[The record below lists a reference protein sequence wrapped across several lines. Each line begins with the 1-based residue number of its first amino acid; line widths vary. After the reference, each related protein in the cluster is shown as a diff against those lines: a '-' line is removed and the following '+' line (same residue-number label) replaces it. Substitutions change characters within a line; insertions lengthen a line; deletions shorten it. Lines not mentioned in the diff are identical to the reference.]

1 MKLNVT
7 QENLAKA
14 VGTVGRVVSSRS
26 SLPVLSNILL
36 STDTKRLRLAA
47 TNLEIGVTCWIGCK
61 VEQEGAVTAPA
72 RLLSEFVSN
81 LPPGNLEIAA
91 SEANITVTTPHY
103 NSQING
109 ISAEEFPVIPQ
120 VKSDP
125 VVTLPAE
132 VLRDAIA
139 EVVIAASPDENRP
152 VLAGVYMYIE
162 DDRLIL
168 VATDSYRLAER
179 SIALPKEHASQFA
192 VVVPARTMQE
202 LARILSDNEGD
213 VSMYIADNQV
223 MFQLE
228 NIELVSRLIEGQFPN
243 YRQIIP
249 EEEKTVATLPT
260 AELSRITKMANLFA
274 RENAGSIRV
283 EVQAEGE
290 IRIMSSASQVGE
302 NTSSADCDVAGDD
315 GEISLNARYLSDA
328 LSTIK
333 TKQVSLAMSG
343 KLNPC
348 VLRPEDPE
356 GEEASEAD
364 DYIHIIMPL
373 RT

>member
-7 QENLAKA
+7 QENLNKA
-14 VGTVGRVVSSRS
+14 LGTVGRVVSSRS
-26 SLPVLSNILL
+26 SLPVLSNVLL
-36 STDTKRLRLAA
+36 STDTNRLRLAA
-47 TNLEIGVTCWIGCK
+47 TNLEIGVTYWIGCK

-72 RLLSEFVSN
+72 RLFSEFISS
-81 LPPGNLEIAA
+81 LPAGNIEISA

-109 ISAEEFPVIPQ
+109 ISAEEFPLIPE

-125 VVTLPAE
+125 AVTLKAADF
-132 VLRDAIA
+132 RNAIA
-139 EVVIAASPDENRP
+139 QVVIAASPDENRP
-152 VLAGVYMYIE
+152 VLAGIYMYTE
-162 DDRLIL
+162 DDNLVM

-179 SIALPKEHASQFA
+179 SLKLPNGNHTDLS

-202 LARILSDNEGD
+202 LVRILADNDGE
-213 VSMYIADNQV
+213 VRMYLAENQV
-223 MFQLE
+223 MFQLD

-249 EEEKTVATLPT
+249 TEEKTAATLTT

-274 RENAGSIRV
+274 RENAGSIRI

-290 IRIMSSASQVGE
+290 MRIMSSASQVGE
-302 NTSSADCDVAGDD
+302 NTSSAECEVAGDD

-328 LSTIK
+328 LGVIN
-333 TKQVSLAMSG
+333 TKEVSFAMSG

-348 VLRPEDPE
+348 VLRPEGDD
-356 GEEASEAD
+356 AD

>member
-14 VGTVGRVVSSRS
+14 LGTVGRVVSSRS

-36 STDTKRLRLAA
+36 STDTNRLRLAA
-47 TNLEIGVTCWIGCK
+47 TNLEIGVTYWIGCK

-72 RLLSEFVSN
+72 RLFGEFVSG
-81 LPPGNLEIAA
+81 LPAGNLEISA

-109 ISAEEFPVIPQ
+109 ISAEEFPLIPE
-120 VKSDP
+120 VKADP
-125 VVTLPAE
+125 IVTLPAN
-132 VLRDAIA
+132 VLKDAIA
-139 EVVIAASPDENRP
+139 QVVIAASPDENRP

-162 DDRLIL
+162 EGNLIL

-179 SIALPKEHASQFA
+179 MIELPKDHTGELNAI
-192 VVVPARTMQE
+192 VPARTMQE
-202 LARILSDNEGD
+202 LVRILGDTDSD
-213 VSMYIADNQV
+213 VSMYLADNQV
-223 MFQLE
+223 MFQLDNVE
-228 NIELVSRLIEGQFPN
+228 MVSRLIEGQFPN
-243 YRQIIP
+243 YQQIIP
-249 EEEKTVATLPT
+249 SEEKTVATLAT
-260 AELSRITKMANLFA
+260 NELGRITKMANLFA
-274 RENAGSIRV
+274 RENAGSIKV

-302 NTSSADCDVAGDD
+302 NTSSAECEVGGDD

-328 LSTIK
+328 LAVIK
-333 TKQVSLAMSG
+333 TKQVSFSMSG

-348 VLRPEDPE
+348 VIRPEGDD
-356 GEEASEAD
+356 AD
-364 DYIHIIMPL
+364 DYIHIVMPL

>member
-36 STDTKRLRLAA
+36 STDTNRLKLAA
-47 TNLEIGVTCWIGCK
+47 TNLEIGVTYWIGCK
-61 VEQEGAVTAPA
+61 VDQEGAVTAPA
-72 RLLSEFVSN
+72 RLLGEFVSG
-81 LPPGNLEIAA
+81 LPAGNLEIAA
-91 SEANITVTTPHY
+91 SETNTTITTPHY

-109 ISAEEFPVIPQ
+109 ISAEEFPQIPE
-120 VKSDP
+120 VKSKP
-125 VVTLPAE
+125 AVTLPAE
-132 VLRDAIA
+132 VLREAIA
-139 EVVIAASPDENRP
+139 EVVVAASPDENRP
-152 VLAGVYMYIE
+152 VLAGVYIYIE
-162 DDRLIL
+162 EDRLVL

-179 SIALPKEHASQFA
+179 SIQLPKDHIGQLS

-202 LARILSDNEGD
+202 LARILGD
-213 VSMYIADNQV
+213 ADGEVNMYVADNQV
-223 MFQLE
+223 MFQMDHV
-228 NIELVSRLIEGQFPN
+228 ELVSRLIEGQFPN

-260 AELSRITKMANLFA
+260 ADLSRITRMASLFA
-274 RENAGSIRV
+274 RESAGSIKL

-290 IRIMSSASQVGE
+290 VRIMSSASQVGE

-315 GEISLNARYLSDA
+315 GEISLNARYLSEA
-328 LSTIK
+328 LAVIK

-348 VLRPEDPE
+348 VLRPEGDDP
-356 GEEASEAD
+356 D

>member
-1 MKLNVT
+1 MGETMKLNVT

-14 VGTVGRVVSSRS
+14 VGTVGRIVSSRS
-26 SLPVLSNILL
+26 SLPVLSNILV
-36 STDTKRLRLAA
+36 STDTNRLRLSA
-47 TNLEIGVTCWIGCK
+47 TNLEIGVTYWIGCK
-61 VEQEGAVTAPA
+61 VEQEGSVTAPA
-72 RLLSEFVSN
+72 RLFGEFVQN
-81 LPPGNLEIAA
+81 LPPGNLEIVAN
-91 SEANITVTTPHY
+91 ETNITITTPHY

-109 ISAEEFPVIPQ
+109 ISAEEFPLIPE

-125 VVTLPAE
+125 VVTLPA
-132 VLRDAIA
+132 AIFRQA
-139 EVVIAASPDENRP
+139 LSEVVIAASADENRP
-152 VLAGVYMYIE
+152 VLAGVYMYIKE
-162 DDRLIL
+162 GNLIL
-168 VATDSYRLAER
+168 VTTDSYRLAER
-179 SIALPKEHASQFA
+179 AVVLPKDHKGELS

-202 LARILSDNEGD
+202 LVRILADNDGE
-213 VSMYIADNQV
+213 VKMYLADNQV
-223 MFQLE
+223 MFQLDT
-228 NIELVSRLIEGQFPN
+228 IELVSRLIEGQFPN

-274 RENAGSIRV
+274 RENAGSIRI

-302 NTSSADCDVAGDD
+302 NTSSAECEVAGDD

-328 LSTIK
+328 LAVIK
-333 TKQVSLAMSG
+333 TKQVSFAMSG

-348 VLRPEDPE
+348 VLRPEGD
-356 GEEASEAD
+356 GAD
-364 DYIHIIMPL
+364 DYLHIIMPL

>member
-1 MKLNVT
+1 MKLSVT
-7 QENLAKA
+7 QENFHKA
-14 VGTVGRVVSSRS
+14 LGTVGRVVSSRS

-36 STDTKRLRLAA
+36 STDTNRLRLSA

-61 VEQEGAVTAPA
+61 VTQEGAVTSPA

-81 LPPGNLEIAA
+81 LPSGKLEISA
-91 SEANITVTTPHY
+91 SETNLTITTPHY
-103 NSQING
+103 ESHING
-109 ISAEEFPVIPQ
+109 ISADEFPLIPE
-120 VKSDP
+120 VKADP
-125 VVTLPAE
+125 SVVLPAAE
-132 VLRDAIA
+132 FREAIA
-139 EVVIAASPDENRP
+139 EVVVAASPDENRP

-162 DDRLIL
+162 EGNLIL

-179 SIALPKEHASQFA
+179 HIPLASSKA
-192 VVVPARTMQE
+192 AELEAIVPARTMQE
-202 LARILSDNEGD
+202 LARILADNDGE
-213 VSMYIADNQV
+213 VRVFLADNQV
-223 MFQLE
+223 MFQLD
-228 NIELVSRLIEGQFPN
+228 NIEIVSRLIEGQFPN

-249 EEEKTVATLPT
+249 QEEKTVATLDT
-260 AELSRITKMANLFA
+260 AELARLTKMASLFA

-302 NTSSADCDVAGDD
+302 NTSSAECEVAGDD

-328 LSTIK
+328 LAAIK
-333 TKQVSLAMSG
+333 TKQISFAMSG

-348 VLRPEDPE
+348 ALRPLHEDDT
-356 GEEASEAD
+356 D
-364 DYIHIIMPL
+364 DYVHIIMPL